1 MTALL
6 RRALLAGLVALGSA
20 ATASAHQPHLVTGRV
35 TGVTNPDVSQA
46 FYAEL
51 KGQPDE
57 YRFTLT
63 KPLLLYLNVLV
74 PRIPGVHEDYT
85 AELCRKTATGESLVG
100 VMDGT
105 SYNWTVFHE
114 PVANDDYFQGPEFR
128 EQTPPGDYVV
138 RVSCPGNQGKYVL
151 AVGERESFPPAEM
164 VRVIGVM
171 PALKRYFG
179 KPVWTAYFNYTG
191 LFIGVTA
198 VVVAGVV
205 VLAVSLARR

>member
-1 MTALL
+1 M
-6 RRALLAGLVALGSA
+6 VAA
-20 ATASAHQPHLVTGRV
+20 ASAHQPHLATGRM
-35 TGVTNPDVSQA
+35 TLVTNPDVSQA

-57 YRFTLT
+57 YQFTLD

-74 PRIPGVHEDYT
+74 PKIPGVHQDYS
-85 AELCRKTATGESLVG
+85 AQLYRKNASGDSLVCIL
-100 VMDGT
+100 DGT
-105 SYNWTVFHE
+105 NSDWTVFHE

-128 EQTPPGDYVV
+128 EQTRPGDYVV

-164 VRVIGVM
+164 ARVIGVM

-179 KPVWTAYFNYTG
+179 KPAWTAYLNYTG
-191 LFIGVTA
+191 LFVGATL

-205 VLAVSLARR
+205 VLVVSLTRR